1 MKELITN
8 KDDVIKESLEK
19 GLDSPGVE
27 ELRSFWSQKV
37 APNLSKFSVNKT
49 LSQYINDIGKRV
61 QDIESKL
68 QKKGAVNDKRK
79 KMMNL
84 HNDGKMKTAYKKQ
97 AGTASTNSQFLFNTP
112 LVTDAFKNVIKEDK
126 DTSHNKSIILDSL
139 NNAVFTYKK
148 EELNKNV
155 ISAERSKKTIVSYMD
170 LDVLLQRIAMEEPV
184 FHDEEVND
192 FLLEGICLQ
201 HLNFIT
207 SEVLISK
214 IISCF
219 KFNYDRYLKNADK
232 DEEEE
237 EDDNSKR
244 AENFTISFSNY
255 KKKDHRRVFISS
267 KNVVGDLNKTVETFQ
282 DTESRIPYGL
292 VNLIIILIKTCK
304 KYSINEIKPELANK
318 VIELIDF
325 SLGIYE
331 IKNIYESDLIKSKAT
346 IKEISKSS
354 SEPKATTK
362 KIPFDQIF
370 NPKDTAEGFFDV
382 FNYSPKDIA
391 TELTRVSYLLFS
403 KIRPKEF
410 FKGLFTK
417 KDKEKT
423 SPNICILVNRF
434 NTISFWVIEE
444 VLSYDYSSDR
454 AKAIE
459 KFINIANELKNLNNF
474 NDCMSISTALGQMIM
489 TKLTKTWKKVSS
501 KEIGILHKIKRLL
514 NFQDNYKSI
523 REEIARCL
531 KDEKPFIPFLGYYTK
546 RICFIEES
554 GKYVKDKTALV
565 NVDKIA
571 QVEQILNEFY
581 EMDKIKY
588 KLDIKDEIKNKLT
601 ILQCLQPLSEEE
613 LENEGGLIEP
623 NFLLNNK
630 KVKKKKR
637 MTNTEIK
644 FKENYKKNNIV

>member
-1 MKELITN
+1 MKELIIN
-8 KDDVIKESLEK
+8 KNDVILESIEK

-27 ELRSFWSQKV
+27 QLRSFWAQKV
-37 APNLSKFSVNKT
+37 VPNLSKFSIDKA
-49 LSQYINDIGKRV
+49 LLQSINEIDRKVKI
-61 QDIESKL
+61 IESKL
-68 QKKGAVNDKRK
+68 QKQGAATDRRK
-79 KMMNL
+79 KMLNL
-84 HNDGKMKTAYKKQ
+84 HNDGKMKTSYKKQ
-97 AGTASTNSQFLFNTP
+97 AGTASNSQFLFNTP

-126 DTSHNKSIILDSL
+126 ETNTVLDSL
-139 NNAVFTYKK
+139 KNAAFTYQK

-155 ISAERSKKTIVSYMD
+155 ISAERSKKTIIAYMD

-201 HLNFIT
+201 HPNFIT
-207 SEVLISK
+207 SEILISK

-219 KFNYDRYLKNADK
+219 KFNYDRYLKNENK

-255 KKKDHRRVFISS
+255 KKKNHRRVFISS

-282 DTESRIPYGL
+282 DTENRVPYGL
-292 VNLIIILIKTCK
+292 INLMIIYIKTLK
-304 KYSINEIKPELANK
+304 KYSINEIKLDLANR
-318 VIELIDF
+318 IFELIDF
-325 SLGIYE
+325 SLGVYE
-331 IKNIYESDLIKSKAT
+331 IKNIYESDLIKSKALL
-346 IKEISKSS
+346 KEITKNSGEAK
-354 SEPKATTK
+354 PTTK
-362 KIPFDQIF
+362 KIPFEQIF
-370 NPKDTAEGFFDV
+370 NPKDTSEGFFDI

-391 TELTRVSYLLFS
+391 LELTRVSYLMFS
-403 KIRPKEF
+403 KIKPKEF

-423 SPNICILVNRF
+423 SPNICVLVNRF

-444 VLSYDYSSDR
+444 VMSYDYSDDR
-454 AKAIE
+454 GKVIE

-474 NDCMSISTALGQMIM
+474 NDCMSISSALGQMVM
-489 TKLTKTWKKVSS
+489 TKLAKSWKKVSS
-501 KEIGILHKIKRLL
+501 KEMTILHKIKRLL

-531 KDEKPFIPFLGYYTK
+531 KDQKPFIPFLGYYTK

-554 GKYVKDKTALV
+554 GKYVKDKSVLV

-588 KLDIKDEIKNKLT
+588 NLDIKDEIKNKLS
-601 ILQCLQPLSEEE
+601 ILQCLDPLSEEE
-613 LENEGGLIEP
+613 LENKGGLIEP
-623 NFLLNNK
+623 NFLLNTK

-637 MTNTEIK
+637 ITNTEIK
-644 FKENYKKNNIV
+644 FKENYKKNNII

>member
-1 MKELITN
+1 MKELIIN
-8 KDDVIKESLEK
+8 KDDVIKESIEK
-19 GLDSPGVE
+19 GINSPGVE
-27 ELRSFWSQKV
+27 ELHSFWSQKV
-37 APNLSKFSVNKT
+37 APNLPKFSLNIN
-49 LSQYINDIGKRV
+49 LMQYINEIGKRV
-61 QDIESKL
+61 QAIESKL
-68 QKKGAVNDKRK
+68 QKKGVVNDKRK

-84 HNDGKMKTAYKKQ
+84 HNDGKTKTAYKK
-97 AGTASTNSQFLFNTP
+97 AATTSSANSQFLFNTP

-126 DTSHNKSIILDSL
+126 DNKNTILDSL
-139 NNAVFTYKK
+139 NNAVFSYKK

-155 ISAERSKKTIVSYMD
+155 ISAERAKKTIVAYMD

-184 FHDEEVND
+184 FHDEEMND

-201 HLNFIT
+201 HINFIT
-207 SEVLISK
+207 SEILVSK

-219 KFNYDRYLKNADK
+219 KFNYDRYLKTEKKGED
-232 DEEEE
+232 E

-244 AENFTISFSNY
+244 AANFTISFSNY
-255 KKKDHRRVFISS
+255 KKKDHRRVFINS

-282 DTESRIPYGL
+282 DTENRIPYGL

-318 VIELIDF
+318 LIELIDF

-331 IKNIYESDLIKSKAT
+331 IKNIYESDLIKSKALL
-346 IKEISKSS
+346 KEISKNS
-354 SEPKATTK
+354 SEPKASIT
-362 KIPFDQIF
+362 KIPFEQIF
-370 NPKDTAEGFFDV
+370 NPKDTSEGFFDI

-391 TELTRVSYLLFS
+391 IELTRVSYILFS

-454 AKAIE
+454 AKVIE

-474 NDCMSISTALGQMIM
+474 NDCMSISSALGQMIM

-501 KEIGILHKIKRLL
+501 KEIAILHKIKRLL

-581 EMDKIKY
+581 QMDKIEY

-613 LENEGGLIEP
+613 LENKGGLIEP

-630 KVKKKKR
+630 KVRKKKR
-637 MTNTEIK
+637 ITNTEIK
-644 FKENYKKNNIV
+644 FKENYKKNNII